1 MQMAFDADYS
11 QTFWNN
17 PQFIVRK
24 AHIDDDAASDV
35 MQDLVEEDAFLIVR
49 AEHFNASAT
58 RDINGKIKNED
69 EIHLNPVPYA
79 DSYWNKRC
87 IGEA

>member
-1 MQMAFDADYS
+1 
-11 QTFWNN
+11 
-17 PQFIVRK
+17 
-24 AHIDDDAASDV
+24 
-35 MQDLVEEDAFLIVR
+35 MQDLVEEESFLIVR
-49 AEHFNASAT
+49 AEHFSASAT